1 MVAFMIRNIYILI
14 PVLVAI
20 YILRLSKYINNSE
33 QKIFR
38 GAPRINVN
46 NDYVCYPCGMVGKRY
61 TCRCHTLSD
70 SLHPLPEKALFY
82 EE

>member
-20 YILRLSKYINNSE
+20 CIRLSKYINNSE

-38 GAPRINVN
+38 GAPRIHGN
-46 NDYVCYPCGMVGKRY
+46 NDYDCYPCGKVGKRY
-61 TCRCHTLSD
+61 TCRSQTLSD